1 MMTRGALARV
11 HAARALFGVL
21 DQGHNLTELLEGLD
35 RKLGAARDRAQVRRR
50 CNRVLRDWPALN
62 WRVEQLLDK
71 PLARKSRL
79 AHFILASAIDELI
92 EGREPAPAVVH
103 ATVAATREAGLP
115 HLAGLTNAVLR
126 NFQRRATELAQAM
139 PDDPVLRWGYP
150 GWMLDRIKAD
160 WPDDWQAVVEA
171 GNRPPPVWL
180 RTNRRRTTTEALQA
194 LFAENGIDSRR
205 EPGLADALKLDHPA
219 AISELPGFSE
229 GLFSIQDAGAQAAAD
244 LLDLQPGQ
252 RVLDACA
259 APGGKAAHILERAD
273 VELVAVELD
282 PRRAGRIDESMARVG
297 VQGEIV
303 IGDASRPAD
312 WWDGRGFDRILVDA
326 PCSATGVMRRHPDIR
341 WLRRAADID
350 SLLALQDALLG
361 ALWPLLE
368 PGGLLVYST
377 CSILAAENRERGQS
391 FLETHT
397 DAGIRDSGPPA
408 SRPMAP
414 GHQILPGDL
423 DRDGFYY
430 LVLERLR

>member
-1 MMTRGALARV
+1 MSTRGALARV

-21 DQGHNLTELLEGLD
+21 DRGQNLTELLEGLD
-35 RKLGAARDRAQVRRR
+35 RKLAAARDRAQVRRR

-79 AHFILASAIDELI
+79 VHFILASALDELI

-103 ATVAATREAGLP
+103 ATVAATREAGMP

-139 PDDPVLRWGYP
+139 PADAVLEWGYP
-150 GWMLDRIKAD
+150 GWMLDRIRAD
-160 WPDDWQAVVEA
+160 WPEDWQTVLEA
-171 GNRPPPVWL
+171 GNQPPPVWL
-180 RTNRRRTTTEALQA
+180 RANRRRTDTGTLQA
-194 LFAENGIDSRR
+194 LFAENSIESRT
-205 EPGLADALKLDHPA
+205 EPGLPDALKLDHPA

-282 PRRAGRIDESMARVG
+282 AQRTRRIADSMARVG
-297 VQGEIV
+297 VEGRIV
-303 IGDASRPAD
+303 IADAAQPSD
-312 WWDGRGFDRILVDA
+312 WWDGRTFDRILIDA

-341 WLRRAADID
+341 WLRRAADIEPLIALQD
-350 SLLALQDALLG
+350 SLLR

-377 CSILAAENRERGQS
+377 CSILNAENRDRGQS

-397 DAGIRDSGPPA
+397 DARIRDTGPPA
-408 SRPMAP
+408 GRPMAP
-414 GHQILPGDL
+414 GHQILPGSM

-430 LVLERLR
+430 LVLERLH